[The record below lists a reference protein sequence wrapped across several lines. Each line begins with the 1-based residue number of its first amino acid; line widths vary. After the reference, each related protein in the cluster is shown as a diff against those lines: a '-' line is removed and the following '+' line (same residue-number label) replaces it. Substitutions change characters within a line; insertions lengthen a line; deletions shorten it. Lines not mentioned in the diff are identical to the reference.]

1 VEGGLHRAEAAPGRG
16 SQTGLRPRGE
26 AQARLIETTGRPA
39 IRSRGRIAIVSLLC
53 TVLAGCG
60 GTGGA
65 TETTAFPPTIAT
77 AAPTTA
83 SRAATAP
90 PATAAVPAPVETA
103 PTCPAGAANCTAA
116 SGRVLALESVDPDGD
131 GDLHL
136 VLVSEQSVTLPGI
149 TVLDIAKD
157 LRPAVDPKAGD
168 WAAGAGPVYRG
179 SHGQRQIQVE
189 RVVYAPTR

>member
-1 VEGGLHRAEAAPGRG
+1 MTRLLAAA
-16 SQTGLRPRGE
+16 T
-26 AQARLIETTGRPA
+26 I
-39 IRSRGRIAIVSLLC
+39 LLAAG
-53 TVLAGCG
+53 LAGCG
-60 GTGGA
+60 GAG
-65 TETTAFPPTIAT
+65 TTAPATT
-77 AAPTTA
+77 AATTA
-83 SRAATAP
+83 PATTRTLPATIPVPAPATAP
-90 PATAAVPAPVETA
+90 TPAPATAAAPAARPAA

-136 VLVSEQSVTLPGI
+136 ILVSPKSVTLPGI
-149 TVLDIAKD
+149 TVLDINKD